1 MEWVNITAKSLP
13 EAIDLALDNL
23 GVDEAE
29 AEIVVIEEP
38 RQGLFGRM
46 RGTARVKAR
55 VKPKAT
61 RPKVERNRNR
71 KRRSEGGGRSGGRG
85 GRAESRNKSSESASG
100 GDEAQPAAATSSDSS
115 GSSKSAASDR
125 GRKSGRDGRRGDG
138 RGRSERPTKR
148 EPRKEQ
154 APVEEATKEEV
165 SAHLQSFLG
174 GLTEAFGFEG
184 PAEVV
189 PDDDDG
195 VIVQVPGRHGLM
207 VGPKGRTLESI
218 QELARVSAQ
227 RTTPS
232 NVRIKVDVG
241 GYRQMRK
248 EALQKFAVEAAEAA
262 VADGAERSL
271 EPMSAADR
279 KIVHDALGEVDG
291 VETRSAGNEPRRRVV
306 IVPSVDVEETSA
318 DPEPIDESA
327 DSNGVVDAAPVDDG
341 DAVGSE

>member
-71 KRRSEGGGRSGGRG
+71 KKRSEGGGRSGGRG
-85 GRAESRNKSSESASG
+85 KSDSRNKSKESAPSG
-100 GDEAQPAAATSSDSS
+100 AKAPAGATSSDESS
-115 GSSKSAASDR
+115 GSGSAASDK
-125 GRKSGRDGRRGDG
+125 GKKSGRDGRRGDG
-138 RGRSERPTKR
+138 RGRSERPAKR

-174 GLTEAFGFEG
+174 GLTEAFGFDG

-195 VIVQVPGRHGLM
+195 VIVQVAGRHGLM

-248 EALQKFAVEAAEAA
+248 EALQKFAVDAAEAA
-262 VADGAERSL
+262 ISDGTERSL

-279 KIVHDALGEVDG
+279 KIVHDALGEIAG
-291 VETRSAGNEPRRRVV
+291 VETRSAGNEPRRKVV
-306 IVPSVDVEETSA
+306 IVPTA
-318 DPEPIDESA
+318 DPASGDDEPTA
-327 DSNGVVDAAPVDDG
+327 DSAESNGAGEAASADDG